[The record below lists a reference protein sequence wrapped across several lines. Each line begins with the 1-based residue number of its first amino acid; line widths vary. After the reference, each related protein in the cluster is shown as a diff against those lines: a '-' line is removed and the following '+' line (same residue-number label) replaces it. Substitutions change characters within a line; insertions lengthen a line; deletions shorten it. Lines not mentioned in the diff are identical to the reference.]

1 MEDDKLQNQELP
13 EEVEPETE
21 EVQDEQPEEISK
33 EKTER
38 SSSKKKASSG
48 IALLGKLSI
57 KTYLAII
64 FSLIAVIL
72 VIIFAFHKNFRV
84 NEIHVSGN
92 QRISTEAILEAS
104 GVKKNDHLASH
115 VTGSWKEKI
124 KFQDGEARQRIIDSD
139 PYIADAQVYPR
150 YPGEIYIDI
159 TERRKVAYVALPDG
173 YAILSDDS
181 VVLDIASGDVPE
193 GIPEIRGLPILSA
206 QIGEKIEMTSTDGY
220 DICITILGAILGAD
234 STEGSLNEDFDFLS
248 TVISIRYCDNMT
260 TFVDISI
267 PDSTKILTVKIG
279 SLTTISDD
287 MNWLEYAVVSGYF
300 KDNEGTLFDM
310 TGRQFI
316 LR

>member
-1 MEDDKLQNQELP
+1 MEDDKLQNKDLP
-13 EEVEPETE
+13 EKVVSETDE
-21 EVQDEQPEEISK
+21 GQDEPVEEISK
-33 EKTER
+33 ETSEKV
-38 SSSKKKASSG
+38 SSAKKMPSG

-64 FSLIAVIL
+64 FSLIAIIL

-104 GVKKNDHLASH
+104 GVEKNDHLLSH
-115 VTGSWKEKI
+115 VSGSWKEKI

-220 DICITILGAILGAD
+220 DICVTILGAILGAD
-234 STEGSLNEDFDFLS
+234 STDGTPHEDFDFLS
-248 TVISIRYCDNMT
+248 TVISIRYCNNMT
-260 TFVDISI
+260 TFVDISV
-267 PDSTKILTVKIG
+267 PNSTKVLTVKIG
-279 SLTTISDD
+279 SLTTITDD
-287 MNWLEYAVVSGYF
+287 MNWLKYAVVSGYF
-300 KDNEGTLFDM
+300 NDNEGTLFDM
-310 TGRQFI
+310 TGREYI